1 MNNTYLLPGMCS
13 DNICL
18 PESLVFV
25 KIVVYPIS
33 SGGLTSNL
41 ALSTSRSSEQPMTGK
56 NLHFNT
62 TLYVSFEN

>member
-1 MNNTYLLPGMCS
+1 MNNTYLLPGMLS

-25 KIVVYPIS
+25 NIIVYPIS

-41 ALSTSRSSEQPMTGK
+41 ALFTSRSSEQPMTRE
-56 NLHFNT
+56 NLHFNMK
-62 TLYVSFEN
+62 LYVSFEN